1 MFRSDGGFC
10 LVLALLVFASTAQA
24 SMRLDRNVVYFEPSD
39 PDRQDVVVQNPD
51 AQPLYLE
58 VEVFEVVR
66 PGTPDEQLIR
76 VRGTRDAGLL
86 VSPNKVVIPAGGRK
100 LLRFVNLAGRGDEE
114 QVYRVNVTPKLGEI
128 KARTS
133 AIKVL
138 VAYQVLVI
146 VAPERRREELAAKR
160 LGGALELSNLGNT
173 NALLYRGVQC
183 PDPSQLDSPP
193 DSPAR
198 ENCATVRGTR
208 LYPGNHW
215 RPELRYDTPVEFV
228 VKVAGLNSR
237 RRF

>member
-1 MFRSDGGFC
+1 MFRSAGGFC
-10 LVLALLVFASTAQA
+10 LVLVLSVFGATAQS
-24 SMRLDRNVVYFEPSD
+24 SMRLDRNVVYFDPSD

-51 AQPLYLE
+51 AEPMYLE
-58 VEVFEVVR
+58 VEVMQVAD
-66 PGTPDEQLIR
+66 PGTPDEQLIK
-76 VRGTRDAGLL
+76 VRGARDAGLL
-86 VSPNKVVIPAGGRK
+86 VSPNKLVVPAGGRK

-114 QVYRVNVTPKLGEI
+114 RIYRVNVTPKLGEI

-146 VAPERRREELAAKR
+146 VAAEGRREELAAKR
-160 LGGALELSNLGNT
+160 VDGELELSNLGNT

-183 PDPSQLDSPP
+183 PDPSQLDSAAG
-193 DSPAR
+193 SAAR
-198 ENCATVRGTR
+198 ENCATVQGTR

-215 RPELRYDTPVEFV
+215 RPKLRYDTPVEFV

>member
-1 MFRSDGGFC
+1 MLRSDRGRC
-10 LVLALLVFASTAQA
+10 LAIALLVFASAAQA

-51 AQPLYLE
+51 AEPMYLE
-58 VEVFEVVR
+58 VDVFEVLR
-66 PGTPDEQLIR
+66 PGAPGEELFK
-76 VRGTRDAGLL
+76 VRSPRDAGLL
-86 VSPNKVVIPAGGRK
+86 VSPNKLVIPPGGRK
-100 LLRFVNLAGRGDEE
+100 LLRFVSLAERGDAE

-138 VAYQVLVI
+138 IAYQVLVI
-146 VAPERRREELAAKR
+146 VAPEKRREELTGQR
-160 LGGALELSNLGNT
+160 IGRELELSNLGNT

-183 PDPSQLDSPP
+183 PDASQLDS
-193 DSPAR
+193 DSR
-198 ENCATVRGTR
+198 ENCVTVRGTR
-208 LYPGNHW
+208 LYPGNRW